1 MSAPEYQRSGSPAP
15 RRHPGVTVLLIVAGA
30 LLLFPGLCTLFVIFA
45 LFGGDF
51 RNALNDGGL
60 VALWAICL
68 ALSVGGGLLI
78 RLAVRRRKA

>member
-1 MSAPEYQRSGSPAP
+1 MSAPDHEAPESRGQHRPAL
-15 RRHPGVTVLLIVAGA
+15 TVLMVVAGVV
-30 LLLFPGLCTLFVIFA
+30 LLFPGACSLFVIFA